1 MKPNSKD
8 YEVRI
13 WYSPEP
19 GDECFVA
26 QVLALP
32 GIMAHGESRED
43 AAREIQ
49 NALQLALDTC
59 TNIDELPPAP
69 KNHAA
74 VMLGGRGGSARTK
87 AKRLAAKRNGARGG
101 RPRKPR
107 ATAKVT

>member
-1 MKPNSKD
+1 MKTDSND

-26 QVLALP
+26 QVLNLP
-32 GIMAHGESRED
+32 GIMAHGDTREA

-49 NALQLALDTC
+49 TALQLALDAYA
-59 TNIDELPPAP
+59 EMGKSPPVP
-69 KNHAA
+69 KNRAA
-74 VMLGGRGGSARTK
+74 VALGSRGGSVRTA

-101 RPRKPR
+101 RPRKR
-107 ATAKVT
+107 LSAAVA

>member
-1 MKPNSKD
+1 MKTDSNH

-13 WYSPEP
+13 WYSPAP

-26 QVLALP
+26 QVLDLP
-32 GIMAHGESRED
+32 GIMAHGETREE

-49 NALQLALDTC
+49 TALQLALNTYAE
-59 TNIDELPPAP
+59 TGQPPPAP

-74 VMLGGRGGSARTK
+74 VELGTRGGSARTN
-87 AKRLAAKRNGARGG
+87 AKRIAARRNGSRGG

-107 ATAKVT
+107 ALSVA

>member
-1 MKPNSKD
+1 MKPDPND

-13 WYSPEP
+13 WYSPEL

-32 GIMAHGESRED
+32 GIMAHGETREE

-49 NALQLALDTC
+49 TALQLALDTYAA
-59 TNIDELPPAP
+59 IGEPPPTP

-74 VMLGGRGGSARTK
+74 VVLGTRGDSARTK

-101 RPRKPR
+101 RPRKPQEAIR
-107 ATAKVT
+107 

>member
-1 MKPNSKD
+1 MKTDPKD

-26 QVLALP
+26 QVLDMP
-32 GIMAHGESRED
+32 GIMAHGETREE

-49 NALQLALDTC
+49 TAMQLALDTYAE
-59 TNIDELPPAP
+59 TGKPLPSP

-74 VMLGGRGGSARTK
+74 VALGSRGGSVRTK

-101 RPRKPR
+101 RPRKLQ
-107 ATAKVT
+107 ALTVA